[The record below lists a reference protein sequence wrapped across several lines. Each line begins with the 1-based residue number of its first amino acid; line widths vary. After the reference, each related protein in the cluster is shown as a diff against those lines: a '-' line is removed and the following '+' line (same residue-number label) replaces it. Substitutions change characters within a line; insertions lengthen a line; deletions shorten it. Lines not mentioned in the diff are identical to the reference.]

1 MSSGKRLVSDY
12 CGDGDVE
19 KSIISDKLK
28 LGLMSEDKREEKSR
42 HQQSRAL
49 IWFTANLM
57 LQRDCHGNV
66 AKSDFLL
73 NSLSDPFKNGLTD
86 S

>member
-12 CGDGDVE
+12 CRDGDVE
-19 KSIISDKLK
+19 KCIISDKLK

-42 HQQSRAL
+42 HQRSRAL

-57 LQRDCHGNV
+57 LRGIVMGMQ
-66 AKSDFLL
+66 L
-73 NSLSDPFKNGLTD
+73 NQTFS
-86 S
+86 